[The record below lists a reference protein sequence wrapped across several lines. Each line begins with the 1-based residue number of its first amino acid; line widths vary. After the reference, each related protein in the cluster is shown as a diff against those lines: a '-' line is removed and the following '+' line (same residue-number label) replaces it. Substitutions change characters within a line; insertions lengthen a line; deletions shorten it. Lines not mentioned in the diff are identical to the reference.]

1 VHNPTLSSIFFK
13 TGLTKPNQIKKRQK
27 TAKIAKKVLTF
38 LKYPVILLMHLKKG
52 ADNNKTS
59 KKQIKKIA
67 KKMSKS
73 VDINSIVCYI
83 INAPQK
89 GVKKY

>member
-1 VHNPTLSSIFFK
+1 MQNPTLSSIFFK

>member
-1 VHNPTLSSIFFK
+1 MHNPTLSSIFFK

-52 ADNNKTS
+52 ADNNKTR

>member
-1 VHNPTLSSIFFK
+1 MHNPTLSSIFSK

-59 KKQIKKIA
+59 KKTNKKNC
-67 KKMSKS
+67 KK
-73 VDINSIVCYI
+73 N
-83 INAPQK
+83 
-89 GVKKY
+89 VKKCWH

>member
-1 VHNPTLSSIFFK
+1 MHNPTLSSIFFK

-59 KKQIKKIA
+59 KKTNKKKLQ
-67 KKMSKS
+67 KK
-73 VDINSIVCYI
+73 C
-83 INAPQK
+83 QK
-89 GVKKY
+89 VLTLIQ

>member
-1 VHNPTLSSIFFK
+1 M
-13 TGLTKPNQIKKRQK
+13 
-27 TAKIAKKVLTF
+27 TF

>member
-1 VHNPTLSSIFFK
+1 MLNYKKSSDQNRIINVHNPTLSIFFSK

-59 KKQIKKIA
+59 KKTNKKNC
-67 KKMSKS
+67 KK
-73 VDINSIVCYI
+73 N
-83 INAPQK
+83 
-89 GVKKY
+89 VKKCWH

>member
-1 VHNPTLSSIFFK
+1 MLNYKKSSDQNRIINVHNPTLSIFFSK

-59 KKQIKKIA
+59 KKTNKKNW
-67 KKMSKS
+67 KK
-73 VDINSIVCYI
+73 N
-83 INAPQK
+83 
-89 GVKKY
+89 VKKCWH